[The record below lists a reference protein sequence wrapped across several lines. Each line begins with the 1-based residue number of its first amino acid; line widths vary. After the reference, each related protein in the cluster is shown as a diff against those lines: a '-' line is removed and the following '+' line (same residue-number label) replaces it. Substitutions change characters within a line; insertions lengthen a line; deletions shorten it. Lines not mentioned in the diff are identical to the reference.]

1 MSFWNDASDLL
12 KAITPKV
19 DVEEEYT
26 KLVAAGRAPKL
37 TPGKSTT
44 DKELKTYQARRQKK
58 AELRAS
64 QGPFQSMKDKERFIT
79 QTAPKVRRRR

>member
-37 TPGKSTT
+37 TPGKSPTP
-44 DKELKTYQARRQKK
+44 EEFSTYQARRKKK

-64 QGPFQSMKDKERFIT
+64 QGPFQPMENKEQFIT
-79 QTAPKVRRRR
+79 RTTPKVRRRR